1 VSFRQPDL
9 FAVLPRPGIPSP
21 AGLLSLIGRTSL
33 PIPCVAIAVFGVP
46 FILFYRLILFHF
58 YVRGSFPQ
66 DTGLLASLMWHS
78 TSALNLPPSLG
89 GFSFFAQHVAPVLI
103 LVSVV
108 SEFLPLTMPQLF
120 ASFVGLCHG
129 LLALAVFWL
138 LVCGYGMRRG
148 WPLVLAA
155 LASAAFAFN
164 GLAIAI
170 VRFPHFETL
179 AAACLLMSFVAL
191 VLGHRSIAAAGLL
204 FALATRED
212 AGLHAFGFLTVWAGI
227 NWLRSVP
234 WRQNIWI
241 AGFAGAGLI
250 YSTVALMLQHAAFPG
265 SSSFVRVYLGDP
277 PLAHVTATLLADRL
291 RAWFWLHP
299 AIILP
304 AIATL
309 TWSIRFRDPYIAA
322 GYVACVPWAVL
333 HLLAASDLAGLMVG
347 YYAYPF
353 LVAMAWPWL
362 GVLIRRGQEPPQ
374 RAPSARWP
382 AACLLAMTGL
392 SLLPIGAD
400 YDPGR
405 ITLPEAFLNPPS
417 AARQLRT
424 DRAVAAIAAARP
436 ALGKLL
442 VDRSV
447 AALLPL
453 AFARGEV
460 AGTDVEPAGGP
471 ADTVVFLADGF
482 DAARLGA
489 APGLPVHGAVP
500 GTAIRIMTDRP
511 ESTLRDWAIL
521 P

>member
-1 VSFRQPDL
+1 VNFRQPDL
-9 FAVLPRPGIPSP
+9 SVVLPQPGISLPD
-21 AGLLSLIGRTSL
+21 GLLSLFGRTSL
-33 PIPCVAIAVFGVP
+33 PTPSVAIAVFGVP
-46 FILFYRLILFHF
+46 FVLFYRLILFHF

-78 TSALNLPPSLG
+78 TSTLDLPASLG

-103 LVSVV
+103 LVSAV
-108 SEFLPLTMPQLF
+108 SDFLPLTMPQLF

-138 LVCGYGMRRG
+138 LVGGYGMRRG
-148 WPLVLAA
+148 WPLALAA
-155 LASAAFAFN
+155 LASTAFAFN

-170 VRFPHFETL
+170 VRYPHFETL

-191 VLGHRSIAAAGLL
+191 VLGHRSIAAVSFL

-234 WRQNIWI
+234 WRQNLWI
-241 AGFAGAGLI
+241 VGFAAAGLI
-250 YSTVALMLQHAAFPG
+250 YSTVALMSQHAAFPG

-277 PLAHVTATLLADRL
+277 PLSHVTAALLADRL

-309 TWSIRFRDPYIAA
+309 TWSIRTRDPYIAA
-322 GYVACVPWAVL
+322 GYLACVPWAAL

-362 GVLIRRGQEPPQ
+362 AVIIRRGQEIPQ
-374 RAPSARWP
+374 RETLAHWP

-392 SLLPIGAD
+392 SLLPVGAD

-417 AARQLRT
+417 AAQQMQT

-436 ALGKLL
+436 VLGKLL

-453 AFARGEV
+453 AFARGEI
-460 AGTDVEPAGGP
+460 AGTAEGP

-489 APGLPVHGAVP
+489 SPGLPVYGVVP

>member
-1 VSFRQPDL
+1 MNFRQPHL
-9 FAVLPRPGIPSP
+9 SVVLPQPGI
-21 AGLLSLIGRTSL
+21 SL
-33 PIPCVAIAVFGVP
+33 PIPCAAIVVSAVP
-46 FILFYRLILFHF
+46 FVLFYRLILFHF

-78 TSALNLPPSLG
+78 TSTLDLPASLG

-103 LVSVV
+103 LVSAV
-108 SEFLPLTMPQLF
+108 SDVLPLTMPGLF
-120 ASFVGLCHG
+120 GSFVGVCHG

-138 LVCGYGMRRG
+138 LVSGYGMRRG
-148 WPLVLAA
+148 WPLALAA

-170 VRFPHFETL
+170 VRYPHFETL

-191 VLGHRSIAAAGLL
+191 VLGHRSIAVISFLV
-204 FALATRED
+204 ALATRED

-241 AGFAGAGLI
+241 AGFAAAGLI

-277 PLAHVTATLLADRL
+277 PLAHVTAALLADRL
-291 RAWFWLHP
+291 SGWFWLHP

-309 TWSIRFRDPYIAA
+309 TWSVRTRDPYIAA
-322 GYVACVPWAVL
+322 GYLACIPWAVL

-362 GVLIRRGQEPPQ
+362 AELIRRGQETPQ
-374 RAPSARWP
+374 RTTSARRP
-382 AACLLAMTGL
+382 AVCLLAMTGL

-405 ITLPEAFLNPPS
+405 ISLPEAFLNPPS
-417 AARQLRT
+417 PAQQIKT
-424 DRAVAAIAAARP
+424 DRGIAAIAAARTV
-436 ALGKLL
+436 LGKLV

-453 AFARGEV
+453 AFARDEI
-460 AGTDVEPAGGP
+460 AGTAEGSP
-471 ADTVVFLADGF
+471 DTVVFLVDGF
-482 DAARLGA
+482 DAVPLA
-489 APGLPVHGAVP
+489 ANPGLPVRAAVP
-500 GTAIRIMTDRP
+500 GTTIRIMTDRP
-511 ESTLRDWAIL
+511 AATLRDWAIL